1 MNAAQAISR
10 ILISEG
16 IRVGAGIG
24 GQSVERLA
32 NVLVTEPELNLCYAR
47 QERVAI
53 DICDGYAR
61 VSGKPAISF
70 ADHGPGAAN
79 AMAGIVNSY
88 GDSIPVLFFAG
99 VNRRFEVPRRG
110 QKELAIHDVF
120 KSVTNW
126 TATIL
131 DPSQIEDVLRRAF
144 VALRAPRPGPVVIG
158 IPYDLCTMEAPEF
171 RYRPAPGRIRS
182 AGDPQAVESA
192 VRALANAKRPY
203 VCVGA
208 GVLFAGATQEMV
220 QLAELLS
227 LPVAS
232 TLNGKSGFP
241 ENHPLALGKGGVTRA
256 TYATLQATRFAQEAD
271 LILSVGCSL
280 QRHAFLDPIPDGV
293 PLIQVDVNAAELS
306 KEAPADVAILG
317 DAKLVLRQMIDA
329 ARSLLPAS
337 RLQPRADVRERI
349 KRLREEWLEFSMPL
363 LTSDEVPIN
372 PFRVTWE
379 LSQLVDPNQTIVLH
393 DAGSVRGSTCQHYV
407 ATVPHSFV
415 GFGVQS
421 AMGWTLGA
429 AMGAK
434 LAAPDKLV
442 VAFTGDEAF
451 GETALDLE
459 TATASEIPV
468 MIIMVNNRP
477 FQDRAAIR
485 KAKIKPVGDY
495 CALARALGV
504 EAQRVENPQELRG
517 ALSAAISHVK
527 SGKSAL
533 VEVMT
538 KRVATSLYP
547 YGKQ

>member
-1 MNAAQAISR
+1 MAQAITK
-10 ILISEG
+10 ILVSEG
-16 IRVGAGIG
+16 VRVGAGIG

-32 NVLVTEPELNLCYAR
+32 NVLVAESDINICYAR

-53 DICDGYAR
+53 DIVDGYAR
-61 VSGKPAISF
+61 VSGKPGIAF

-88 GDSIPVLFFAG
+88 GDSVPLLFFAG
-99 VNRRFEVPRRG
+99 ANRRFEVPRRG
-110 QKELAIHDVF
+110 QKELPIHDVF
-120 KSVTNW
+120 KPVTNW

-131 DPSQIEDVLRRAF
+131 DPSQIVDILRRAF

-158 IPYDLCTMEAPEF
+158 MPYDLCALEAPEF
-171 RYRPAPGRIRS
+171 RYRPAPERIRS
-182 AGDPQAVESA
+182 AGDPRAVESA
-192 VRALANAKRPY
+192 VRALAAASRPY

-208 GVLFAGATQEMV
+208 GVLSAEATPEMV
-220 QLAELLS
+220 ELAELLT

-232 TLNGKSGFP
+232 TLNGKSAFP

-271 LILSVGCSL
+271 VILSVGASL

-293 PLIQVDVNAAELS
+293 TLIQIDANPAELC
-306 KEAPADVAILG
+306 KEAPADIPILG

-337 RLQPRADVRERI
+337 RLAPRQDVIQKIE
-349 KRLREEWLEFSMPL
+349 RLRQEWLEFSKPL

-379 LSQLVDPNQTIVLH
+379 LCQLVNPDETIVLH
-393 DAGSVRGSTCQHYV
+393 DAGSVRGSTCQHYT
-407 ATVPHSFV
+407 ATVPHSFI

-421 AMGWTLGA
+421 AMGWSLGA
-429 AMGAK
+429 AIGAK
-434 LAAPDKLV
+434 LAAPEKLV

-459 TATASEIPV
+459 TAVASGIPIL
-468 MIIMVNNRP
+468 MIMINNRP
-477 FQDRAAIR
+477 FQDRAPIR

-495 CALARALGV
+495 SALARALGA
-504 EAQRVENPQELRG
+504 EAKRVEHPGELRG
-517 ALSAAISHVK
+517 ALSGAIHHVK
-527 SGKSAL
+527 AGKTAL

-547 YGKQ
+547 YKSS

>member
-1 MNAAQAISR
+1 
-10 ILISEG
+10 
-16 IRVGAGIG
+16 
-24 GQSVERLA
+24 
-32 NVLVTEPELNLCYAR
+32 
-47 QERVAI
+47 
-53 DICDGYAR
+53 
-61 VSGKPAISF
+61 
-70 ADHGPGAAN
+70 
-79 AMAGIVNSY
+79 
-88 GDSIPVLFFAG
+88 
-99 VNRRFEVPRRG
+99 
-110 QKELAIHDVF
+110 
-120 KSVTNW
+120 
-126 TATIL
+126 
-131 DPSQIEDVLRRAF
+131 
-144 VALRAPRPGPVVIG
+144 
-158 IPYDLCTMEAPEF
+158 
-171 RYRPAPGRIRS
+171 
-182 AGDPQAVESA
+182 
-192 VRALANAKRPY
+192 
-203 VCVGA
+203 
-208 GVLFAGATQEMV
+208 
-220 QLAELLS
+220 

-407 ATVPHSFV
+407 ATAPHSFV

-504 EAQRVENPQELRG
+504 EAQRVENPKELRA